1 MDVIKKIGASVRE
14 FKKPAILAPVFVI
27 GEVFME
33 VLIPYLMALMI
44 DNGFTQDNRQ
54 YVFKI
59 GGIMLV
65 CAIIALFCGIMSGRY
80 AAIAS
85 AGLARNLRT
94 DLYHHIQTFS
104 FSNIDKFSAASLVTR
119 QTTDVTNVQN
129 AFQMIIRMLVRAPI
143 MMIFSMI
150 MAFIINVKLS
160 LIFLLAIPFLAVCI
174 AVISFKAHGYFT
186 KLFKVY
192 DRMNTVVQ
200 ENLVGIRTV
209 KAYVREE
216 EEVEKFKETSS
227 GMQFFSVAAEKMLIL
242 NNPIMFVAVYVC
254 TLVCSYFGANMII
267 VGDLQTGE
275 LMSLFSYTLQILG
288 SLMMVSM
295 VIIQAVMAKAS
306 ADRIVEVLDEKSNL
320 TNQAEPIK
328 EVKDGSVEFDHV
340 SFGYGGGADKY
351 VLRDINLKIES
362 GQVIGILG
370 GTGSSKTSLVSL
382 ISRLYDASEGSVK
395 VGGVDVREYEMKA
408 LRDQVSVVLQ
418 KNELF
423 SGTIAENLRWGNEQ
437 ATDEQLVEAC
447 EISQAKEFIDQ
458 MPDGYET
465 YIEQGGRNV
474 SGGQKQRLCIA
485 RALLKNPKILILD
498 DSTSAVDMA
507 TDAKIQQGFKNFIPE
522 TTKIIIAQRISS
534 IEMADK
540 IIVMDEGE
548 ISGIGT
554 HEELLESN
562 AIYKD
567 VYESQKKG
575 GDEE

>member
-1 MDVIKKIGASVRE
+1 MDVIKKIGCSIRE
-14 FKKPAILAPVFVI
+14 FKKASILAPVFVI

-44 DNGFTQDNRQ
+44 DNGFSQDNRA

-59 GGIMLV
+59 GGIMLI
-65 CAIIALFCGIMSGRY
+65 CAIIGLFFGVMSGRY

-85 AGLARNLRT
+85 TGLARNLRE

-150 MAFIINVKLS
+150 MAFIINVQLS
-160 LIFLLAIPFLAVCI
+160 LIFLLAIPFLAICV
-174 AVISFKAHGYFT
+174 AVISFKAHGFFT

-216 EEVEKFKETSS
+216 EEVEKFKETSK
-227 GMQFFSVAAEKMLIL
+227 GMQFYSVAAEKLLIL
-242 NNPIMFVAVYVC
+242 NNPIMFFAVYVC
-254 TLVCSYFGANMII
+254 MLVCSYFGANMII
-267 VGDLQTGE
+267 VGKLQTGE
-275 LMSLFSYTLQILG
+275 LMSLFSYTLQILS

-295 VIIQAVMAKAS
+295 VIIQCVMAKAS
-306 ADRIVEVLDEKSNL
+306 ADRIIEVLEEDSDLSNKP
-320 TNQAEPIK
+320 EFVK
-328 EVKDGSVEFDHV
+328 EVKDGSIEFDHV
-340 SFGYGGGADKY
+340 SFGYGGGKDKY
-351 VLRDINLKIES
+351 VLRDINIKIES
-362 GQVIGILG
+362 GQTIGILG
-370 GTGSSKTSLVSL
+370 GTGSSKTSMVSL
-382 ISRLYDASEGSVK
+382 ISRLYDVSEGSVK
-395 VGGVDVREYEMKA
+395 VGGVDVRDYGLKE
-408 LRDQVSVVLQ
+408 LRDQVAVVLQ

-423 SGTIAENLRWGNEQ
+423 SGTIAENLRWGDEN
-437 ATDEQLVEAC
+437 ATDEQIVEAC

-458 MPDGYET
+458 MPDGYDT

-485 RALLKNPKILILD
+485 RALLKHPKILILD

-507 TDAKIQQGFKNFIPE
+507 TDAKIQQGFKNYIPE
-522 TTKIIIAQRISS
+522 TTKLIIAQRVASV
-534 IEMADK
+534 EAADK
-540 IIVMDEGE
+540 IIVLNEGE

-554 HEELLESN
+554 HEELLASN
-562 AIYKD
+562 EIYRD

-575 GDEE
+575 GEE